1 MRPSGTDDGTNQGM
15 AARCF
20 RAFSLHTNAIFSH
33 VCRLSVTT

>member
-20 RAFSLHTNAIFSH
+20 RAFSLHTNAISATSA
-33 VCRLSVTT
+33 VYP